1 MNILIFGGTGS
12 VGAWTA
18 RKALERGHFVTLHVR
33 DANRVPEDLKSSIGV
48 THIDSHALIIAK
60 IYEGTLADETSLTS
74 AIKGQDVI
82 LSSIG
87 PNGPWGFKGELIA
100 GYRLILRLMRTLN
113 VHRIIA
119 MTTISC
125 YDPHDSFAFS
135 RLLTYL
141 LIFIFARIAQLEVLG
156 IEKVFKED
164 GASID
169 WTLARV
175 PVLKDSPEDGY
186 IAEAG
191 YVGDGHWN
199 LFLERRDWANWMIR
213 EAERECPNWVR
224 ESPALYTPLETRHRS
239 HPHRE

>member
-1 MNILIFGGTGS
+1 MNILIVGGTGS

-48 THIDSHALIIAK
+48 T
-60 IYEGTLADETSLTS
+60 IYEGTLADEASLTS
-74 AIKGQDVI
+74 AIKGQD
-82 LSSIG
+82 
-87 PNGPWGFKGELIA
+87 GELIA

-199 LFLERRDWANWMIR
+199 LFLERRDWANWMVR